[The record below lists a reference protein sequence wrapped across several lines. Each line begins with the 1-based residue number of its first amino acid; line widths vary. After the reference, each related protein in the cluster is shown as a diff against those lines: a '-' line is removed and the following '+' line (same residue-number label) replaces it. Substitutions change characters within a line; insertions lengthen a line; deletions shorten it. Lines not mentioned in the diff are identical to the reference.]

1 MPRALFLPLFT
12 SSVTASVSIR
22 SLVGGTIGTVLLG
35 GPGASSS
42 PHTALSCRLSLT
54 AFFDDFLRLSTTF
67 ATKNWTIST
76 NKLSVPK
83 SFCRILMRLGVSVWR
98 SCPRERSSLVGSR
111 RLSEV
116 QSVTVVA
123 RRLESIY
130 MVHRVFFLNLLAAT
144 PLIMFWVKD
153 RETHSVFFKL
163 KYIYHTVLYKIRVY
177 GALIWSI
184 YIL

>member
-1 MPRALFLPLFT
+1 MGLGVGQLWGDPRSLALKNWARWFHSFLQRYLYFIQCLNMPRALFLPLFT

-35 GPGASSS
+35 GPGASFS

-76 NKLSVPK
+76 NTLSVPK

-123 RRLESIY
+123 RRLEI
-130 MVHRVFFLNLLAAT
+130 
-144 PLIMFWVKD
+144 I
-153 RETHSVFFKL
+153 
-163 KYIYHTVLYKIRVY
+163 
-177 GALIWSI
+177 
-184 YIL
+184 